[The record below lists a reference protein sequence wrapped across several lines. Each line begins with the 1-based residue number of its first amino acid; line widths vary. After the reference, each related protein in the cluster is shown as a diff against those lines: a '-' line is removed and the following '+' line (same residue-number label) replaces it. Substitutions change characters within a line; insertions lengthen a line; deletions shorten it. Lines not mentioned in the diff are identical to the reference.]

1 MQSKTHRSK
10 FKNLVDEKVV
20 YTEKD
25 TISFSQTIKNA
36 EHKLIIKRKSI
47 TQKEREKEGRGN
59 EGMRKEKFRISLL
72 VNDRTQPCANPNRWS
87 KTNF

>member
-10 FKNLVDEKVV
+10 LKNLVDEKVV

-36 EHKLIIKRKSI
+36 EHKLIIKRKSK
-47 TQKEREKEGRGN
+47 TQKEREK

>member
-36 EHKLIIKRKSI
+36 EHKLIIKRKSK
-47 TQKEREKEGRGN
+47 TQKEREKE
-59 EGMRKEKFRISLL
+59 RKRE
-72 VNDRTQPCANPNRWS
+72 
-87 KTNF
+87 

>member
-10 FKNLVDEKVV
+10 LKNLVDEKVV

-47 TQKEREKEGRGN
+47 TQKEREKDKKERDDGN
-59 EGMRKEKFRISLL
+59 ERNERNISKGIERKREKQERK
-72 VNDRTQPCANPNRWS
+72 R
-87 KTNF
+87 